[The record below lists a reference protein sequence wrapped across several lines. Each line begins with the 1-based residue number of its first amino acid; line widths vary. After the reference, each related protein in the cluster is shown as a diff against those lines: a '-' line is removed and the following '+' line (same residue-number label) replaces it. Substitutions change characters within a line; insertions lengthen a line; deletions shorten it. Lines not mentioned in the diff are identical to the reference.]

1 VSYKAVEAASRLTV
15 HMKCRQN
22 TQTGSKFIEKEA
34 DNATTSETK
43 LSPLNKENYVKI

>member
-1 VSYKAVEAASRLTV
+1 MEAASRLTV